1 MKIRATRIWPTPARI
16 HSQMPRG
23 PELFSA
29 NPYDAKMPDVIEMN
43 ENPTANEVKLE
54 RLRPSCC

>member
-1 MKIRATRIWPTPARI
+1 
-16 HSQMPRG
+16 MPRG

-43 ENPTANEVKLE
+43 ENPTANEVKLD
-54 RLRPSCC
+54 RLRPSCCW